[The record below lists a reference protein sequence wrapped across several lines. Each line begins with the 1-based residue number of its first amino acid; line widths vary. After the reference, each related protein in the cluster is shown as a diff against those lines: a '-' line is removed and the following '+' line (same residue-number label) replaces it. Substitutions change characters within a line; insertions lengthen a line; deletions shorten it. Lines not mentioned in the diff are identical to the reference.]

1 VNLGRYTLHRE
12 IARGGM
18 ASVHVGHVRGAANF
32 SRAVAI
38 KRMLPKLAA
47 DPEFRAMFI
56 DEATLASRIQH
67 PNVVPTLDVV
77 AEDGELFLVMELVR
91 GESLASLLRAAAR
104 IAHPV
109 RVDIAV
115 SVVCGVLGG
124 LHAAHEACDG
134 EGTSLAIVHR
144 DVTPPNILV
153 GADGVARIMD
163 FGVAKA
169 QKQLHRTV
177 HGELKGKP
185 SYMAP
190 EQIERD
196 SHALDR
202 RVDVYAAG
210 VVCWTL
216 LSGQRLFAGGDMT
229 ETIAEV
235 LRGAIPPLAHFRAD
249 VPAALEAVLHRA
261 MAKDREHRWPSA
273 QAFAEALEQAAPR
286 VATAREV
293 GDWVRFLAGPA
304 LDARAAE
311 VRAMEAA
318 IAGARREEAWSEPQR
333 TVIRGRHPF
342 RWAAAAVLVAAALGA
357 LVVVRALARPSSE
370 GAAATED
377 SAPEGAPVPADVTLP
392 ATGAEPAVAVPGSAG
407 APAAPAASTAEPG
420 SSARVPAAPPS
431 PEGGSTRTPPRPAR
445 VPARPSSEPVYL
457 PERP

>member
-91 GESLASLLRAAAR
+91 GESLASLLRTAVR

-144 DVTPPNILV
+144 DVTPHNILV

-169 QKQLHRTV
+169 HKQLHRTV

-196 SHALDR
+196 SGALDR
-202 RVDVYAAG
+202 RVDVYAAA

-235 LRGAIPPLAHFRAD
+235 LRGAIPPLSLFRAD

-261 MAKDREHRWPSA
+261 MAKDRAHRWPSA
-273 QAFAEALEQAAPR
+273 QAFAEALERAAPR

-318 IAGARREEAWSEPQR
+318 IAGARREEAWSDLQR
-333 TVIRGRHPF
+333 TEVRGRRPF
-342 RWAAAAVLVAAALGA
+342 RWAAAAVLAAVALGA
-357 LVVVRALARPSSE
+357 LVVVRALGGGTSESQLVADESS
-370 GAAATED
+370 
-377 SAPEGAPVPADVTLP
+377 PEGVTVPAAVSPPTTGREP
-392 ATGAEPAVAVPGSAG
+392 VAPPESTGAPL
-407 APAAPAASTAEPG
+407 APAATPAESA
-420 SSARVPAAPPS
+420 SSARAPSASPS
-431 PEGGSTRTPPRPAR
+431 PEGGPVRTPPRTPRAPAQ
-445 VPARPSSEPVYL
+445 PSGEPVYL